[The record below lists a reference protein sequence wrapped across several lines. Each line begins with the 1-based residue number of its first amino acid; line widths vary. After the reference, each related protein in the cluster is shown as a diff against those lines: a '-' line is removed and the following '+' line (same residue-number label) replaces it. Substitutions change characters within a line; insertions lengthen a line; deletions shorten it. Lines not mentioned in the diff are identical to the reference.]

1 MCSPHISAALQSGG
15 FSLHYRVG
23 RLFTAGFLA
32 QCCIIAASAAW
43 AIFIGSTIDGSLIL
57 GGRNVGLLQH
67 PGIWAFFG
75 LQIALPLSIR
85 QSLKNLLRSRSKIR
99 AIARMDERFSELIIV
114 PLLQFLRLQDVE
126 SRLTAA
132 VVYGAGLSAFI
143 WNTYQNQ
150 MPG

>member
-57 GGRNVGLLQH
+57 GGRNIGLLQH

-75 LQIALPLSIR
+75 MQIALPLSLR
-85 QSLKNLLRSRSKIR
+85 HSLKQLLKARKNLR
-99 AIARMDERFSELIIV
+99 AVGALDDKPSTQLVV
-114 PLLQFLRLQDVE
+114 PLVRYLNLQDWNSKLVA
-126 SRLTAA
+126 TAL
-132 VVYGAGLSAFI
+132 YGFGFIAFV
-143 WNTYQNQ
+143 WNT
-150 MPG
+150 